1 LDLSQTGMPVSCEE
15 GCDCPS
21 CSVLK
26 PAVERR
32 IRTRAFVDGAPK
44 DNPSVSHH
52 KESASP
58 TGNIQSMVA
67 MGLEAL
73 DCLNIGLLV
82 TTADCRLLRAN
93 RAGQRILQ
101 AGKFVSVDPSGIL
114 RTIKG
119 VRPTLADIVRKA
131 TEPNV
136 GEKSEGPHLLA
147 TVRGIAG
154 THGIT
159 MLAAKPQVFP
169 ESSPSPAVPLILF
182 SPSPGAAASSEAL
195 NSIFS
200 FTSAE
205 AIMANLVMEGLSRND
220 CGSCLKIRPTTVAFH
235 LKNMF
240 RKTGSRCQAQLISK
254 LFKAI
259 GLIQA
264 ASTDAIAI
272 RDNANSRPLAH
283 VADDLE
289 YGARNHRR
297 SVTRPRYL
305 PK

>member
-15 GCDCPS
+15 GCDCPR

-26 PAVERR
+26 PGVERR
-32 IRTRAFVDGAPK
+32 IRTKAFVDRAGK
-44 DNPSVSHH
+44 DKPSVSHY
-52 KESASP
+52 KESASL
-58 TGNIQSMVA
+58 TDNIQSMVA

-82 TTADCRLLRAN
+82 TRSDCRLLRAN
-93 RAGQRILQ
+93 RTGQRILQ
-101 AGKFVSVDPSGIL
+101 AGKFVSVDPVGIL

-131 TEPNV
+131 TEPNG
-136 GEKSEGPHLLA
+136 GEKSEGPHLLT

-154 THGIT
+154 EHGIT

-182 SPSPGAAASSEAL
+182 SPSAGAAASSAAL

-205 AIMANLVMEGLSRND
+205 AIMANLVMEGRSRND
-220 CGSCLKIRPTTVAFH
+220 CGSCLRIRPTTVAFH

-264 ASTDAIAI
+264 ASADAMAICDESHVGQIA
-272 RDNANSRPLAH
+272 N
-283 VADDLE
+283 VADGLRYD
-289 YGARNHRR
+289 ARNHGR

>member
-1 LDLSQTGMPVSCEE
+1 M
-15 GCDCPS
+15 
-21 CSVLK
+21 LK
-26 PAVERR
+26 PAVEQR
-32 IRTRAFVDGAPK
+32 IRTRPLVDRAAK
-44 DNPSVSHH
+44 DKPSAAHH
-52 KESASP
+52 KESASL
-58 TGNIQSMVA
+58 TDNIQSLVA
-67 MGLEAL
+67 IGLEAL

-82 TTADCRLLRAN
+82 TSADCRLLRAN

-101 AGKFVSVDPSGIL
+101 AGKFVSVDSSGIL

-119 VRPTLADIVRKA
+119 VRPTLADIVRKV
-131 TEPNV
+131 TEPN
-136 GEKSEGPHLLA
+136 GCEKSEGPHLL
-147 TVRGIAG
+147 TTMRGIAG
-154 THGIT
+154 EHGIT

-169 ESSPSPAVPLILF
+169 ESSPSPAVPLVLF
-182 SPSPGAAASSEAL
+182 SPSASQAASSEAL

-264 ASTDAIAI
+264 ASADAIAI
-272 RDNANSRPLAH
+272 RDASHTN
-283 VADDLE
+283 VAGDFE
-289 YGARNHRR
+289 YGAGNHGR

>member
-1 LDLSQTGMPVSCEE
+1 
-15 GCDCPS
+15 
-21 CSVLK
+21 VLK
-26 PAVERR
+26 PVIER
-32 IRTRAFVDGAPK
+32 IRARGFVDRVAK
-44 DNPSVSHH
+44 DKPSVSHH
-52 KESASP
+52 KESASL
-58 TGNIQSMVA
+58 TGNIQSMAAV
-67 MGLEAL
+67 GLEAL

-82 TTADCRLLRAN
+82 TGVDCRLLSAN

-101 AGKFVSVDPSGIL
+101 AGKFVSVDPVGIL
-114 RTIKG
+114 RTVKG

-131 TEPNV
+131 TEPS
-136 GEKSEGPHLLA
+136 GSDKSEGPHLLI
-147 TVRGIAG
+147 TLRGVAG
-154 THGIT
+154 EHGIT
-159 MLAAKPQVFP
+159 MLAVKPQLFP
-169 ESSPSPAVPLILF
+169 ESSPPPTVPLILF
-182 SPSPGAAASSEAL
+182 SASAGAAASSAAL

-264 ASTDAIAI
+264 ASADAIAI
-272 RDNANSRPLAH
+272 HNDANTRQLAN
-283 VADDLE
+283 VADDVDHD
-289 YGARNHRR
+289 ARNHGR
-297 SVTRPRYL
+297 SVARPRYL

>member
-1 LDLSQTGMPVSCEE
+1 MDLSQTGMPVSCEE
-15 GCDCPS
+15 GCDCPN

-26 PAVERR
+26 PAIERV
-32 IRTRAFVDGAPK
+32 RTRAFVDRAAK
-44 DNPSVSHH
+44 DKPSVWHH
-52 KESASP
+52 KESASL
-58 TGNIQSMVA
+58 TGDIQSVVA

-82 TTADCRLLRAN
+82 TGADCRLLRAN

-101 AGKFVSVDPSGIL
+101 AGKFVSLNPTGIL
-114 RTIKG
+114 RTVKG

-131 TEPNV
+131 TEPS
-136 GEKSEGPHLLA
+136 GFDKSEGPHLLV
-147 TVRGIAG
+147 TLRGVAG
-154 THGIT
+154 EQGLT
-159 MLAAKPQVFP
+159 MLAVKPQLFP
-169 ESSPSPAVPLILF
+169 ESSPSPTVPLILF
-182 SPSPGAAASSEAL
+182 SASAGAAASSAAL

-254 LFKAI
+254 LFKAV

-264 ASTDAIAI
+264 ASADAIAI
-272 RDNANSRPLAH
+272 HDVAKTRQLANT
-283 VADDLE
+283 ADDID
-289 YGARNHRR
+289 YGARNHGR
-297 SVTRPRYL
+297 SETRPRYL